1 VEVSSSDDGT
11 RRILTPQEQSA
22 SVNTTPTP
30 LQLLQ
35 ASASIPPS
43 SEAPLLVLSQNVVI
57 HISEETP
64 FGWTTVYRGT
74 VGTTGLDAR
83 VLEETVPM
91 WLLEY
96 LLTNRVPT
104 VPITK
109 VGFVLLP
116 YPARRGAE
124 QLPDLLNT

>member
-1 VEVSSSDDGT
+1 M
-11 RRILTPQEQSA
+11 PQ
-22 SVNTTPTP
+22 N
-30 LQLLQ
+30 
-35 ASASIPPS
+35 I
-43 SEAPLLVLSQNVVI
+43 VI

-64 FGWTTVYRGT
+64 FGWTAVYRGT
-74 VGTTGLDAR
+74 VGVTGLDAQT
-83 VLEETVPM
+83 LEETMPM

-96 LLTNRVPT
+96 LLTNKVPI

-116 YPARRGAE
+116 YPARKGAE

>member
-1 VEVSSSDDGT
+1 MN
-11 RRILTPQEQSA
+11 I
-22 SVNTTPTP
+22 TPTP

-35 ASASIPPS
+35 ANVSIPPS
-43 SEAPLLVLSQNVVI
+43 SEAPLLVLPHNTVI
-57 HISEETP
+57 YISEETP
-64 FGWTTVYRGT
+64 FGWTTAYRGT
-74 VGTTGLDAR
+74 VGTTGLDVR
-83 VLEETVPM
+83 DLEETMPM

-96 LLTNRVPT
+96 LLTNKVPI

-116 YPARRGAE
+116 YPARKGAE